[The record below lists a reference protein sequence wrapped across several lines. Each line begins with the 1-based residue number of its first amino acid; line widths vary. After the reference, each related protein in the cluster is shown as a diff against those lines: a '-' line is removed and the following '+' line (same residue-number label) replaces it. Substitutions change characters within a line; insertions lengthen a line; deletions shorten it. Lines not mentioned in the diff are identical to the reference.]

1 MQDYNK
7 LPKQPNVDQVFLLD
21 PLIATGGTVCAALNM
36 IKDWGCPISNVKLL
50 SVLASRE
57 GLHKVQEEFPDV
69 EIWVAAV
76 DGVLT
81 LQGIISPGLGDAGD
95 RQFNTVSSH

>member
-36 IKDWGCPISNVKLL
+36 IKDWGCPSECETSVRPAL
-50 SVLASRE
+50 SVLD
-57 GLHKVQEEFPDV
+57 L
-69 EIWVAAV
+69 
-76 DGVLT
+76 VLRF
-81 LQGIISPGLGDAGD
+81 SE
-95 RQFNTVSSH
+95 